1 MKDLYY
7 GIGEYSALHW
17 ADRERRGL
25 PSDPLT
31 MHERYTQQIVREAM
45 ELLDEIPWKDH
56 RETQSEDVVRDNILE
71 EASDVI
77 FTTFALLG
85 RHGFSY
91 TQLLEAAKVKKSV
104 LDYRWKQEHDTVPLG
119 KVALIDIDEVLCEWI
134 QPFLSFGFPLSN
146 IATMEELYEAVP
158 VAKIVRQKHLFRQ
171 SGAKRHLPPLVENVV
186 ATQALAATGY
196 DIVLMSKR
204 PVRRYTRLEGDTIF
218 WLEQHAVPYR
228 QLLFVE
234 DKQFKVAVSGLT
246 GTIAFAVDDDAD
258 NVDQLR
264 DLGIKT
270 YWVRKGGF
278 DQTHVKSMLDI
289 PEVKEAC
296 K

>member
-1 MKDLYY
+1 MKYLYH

-25 PSDPLT
+25 PTDPLT

-56 RETQSEDVVRDNILE
+56 RAYDETTVVQDNILE

-77 FTTFALLG
+77 FTTFALLA
-85 RHGFSY
+85 RHGLSY
-91 TQLLEAAKVKKSV
+91 EQLLEAATVKKAV

-134 QPFLSFGFPLSN
+134 QPFLLFAFPSFTF
-146 IATMEELYEAVP
+146 ATMEEAYERVP
-158 VAKIVRQKHLFRQ
+158 MAEVVRLKHLFRQ
-171 SGAKRHLPPLVENVV
+171 SGAKRHLPALIENVA
-186 ATQALAATGY
+186 ATIALASAGY

-218 WLEQHAVPYR
+218 WLDQHAVPYR

-234 DKQFKVAVSGLT
+234 DKQFKVAISGLT
-246 GTIAFAVDDDAD
+246 GTIAFAVDDDPD

-264 DLGIKT
+264 DLGILT
-270 YWVRKGGF
+270 YWVGKAPYH
-278 DQTHVKSMLDI
+278 DQNVKSMLDI
-289 PEVKEAC
+289 PAVKEAC